1 MKIAFFERIITPEVG
16 VDLGGYGV
24 GVTSVAKHDD
34 LYVSGVCLD
43 DGNKRALLLSFDLLG
58 LEGSTNRKIRQ
69 ACADALGIGLDDVIL
84 SCTHTH
90 NGPIVPCFPEIKPD
104 MAYFDHLA
112 ALCAAEAKSFADD
125 PEKFIEVR
133 SFFYSIRCPENIN
146 RRVVSR
152 ANIATALPSAKY
164 MMKDADGICDDELGM
179 LIFYRE
185 NGRFWSPVYSIL
197 NYAAHPL
204 TSHVPHGCLAGH
216 SISADFPGALREFIK
231 NNTGFHSMF
240 VTGAAGDMFPREF
253 EMGFESTRRMGEALG
268 RAALIGIE
276 DAMRNPELFELHSPV
291 IKTLKKQCRIKTRKE
306 CKKSMIVCLEGKEEG
321 FADLQFL
328 AIGDVCFVGVPGEL
342 LAEGGLEIKWNSPF
356 RKTFILFNSTG
367 HFGYLP
373 PANVHVSKGF
383 EYNGCRLSQ
392 LSGFRL
398 VETAIHGLFELHSPE
413 ELFEE
418 EHN

>member
-1 MKIAFFERIITPEVG
+1 M
-16 VDLGGYGV
+16 
-24 GVTSVAKHDD
+24 
-34 LYVSGVCLD
+34 
-43 DGNKRALLLSFDLLG
+43 
-58 LEGSTNRKIRQ
+58 
-69 ACADALGIGLDDVIL
+69 
-84 SCTHTH
+84 
-90 NGPIVPCFPEIKPD
+90 
-104 MAYFDHLA
+104 
-112 ALCAAEAKSFADD
+112 
-125 PEKFIEVR
+125 
-133 SFFYSIRCPENIN
+133 
-146 RRVVSR
+146 VSR

-216 SISADFPGALREFIK
+216 SISADFPGVLREFIK

-321 FADLQFL
+321 FADRRCLLRGRSGRTPCRRRAGNQVELPFPQNLYSFQF
-328 AIGDVCFVGVPGEL
+328 
-342 LAEGGLEIKWNSPF
+342 N
-356 RKTFILFNSTG
+356 RTF
-367 HFGYLP
+367 
-373 PANVHVSKGF
+373 
-383 EYNGCRLSQ
+383 RLSAPSQ
-392 LSGFRL
+392 CPCFKR
-398 VETAIHGLFELHSPE
+398 F
-413 ELFEE
+413 
-418 EHN
+418 